1 LFSLKTLKI
10 DLSLELI
17 EVHLSV
23 VLRFD
28 LESNLAALIV
38 VEAVRHVLNGLRVAA
53 DSIVGVGDLGRIA
66 YQEKYKLVWCLNA
79 DENIVDSLM
88 KILKRK
94 TILDFV

>member
-1 LFSLKTLKI
+1 M
-10 DLSLELI
+10 D
-17 EVHLSV
+17 
-23 VLRFD
+23 
-28 LESNLAALIV
+28 
-38 VEAVRHVLNGLRVAA
+38 LRVAA

-66 YQEKYKLVWCLNA
+66 YQEKYKLVRCLNA